1 MREGGLGLLS
11 SGLPSAVAGRRQYT
25 LCGGMRGRW
34 TKKTAERRYDK
45 DKGGRK
51 KTVKKE
57 VAFWTKGV
65 GAGRGMWYTAAVTGR
80 VAPSHQS
87 PFGPAD
93 PTGGCFL
100 CPCPAVP
107 PARGGPGAKSDREGI
122 EIVRN
127 KILTEK
133 SFYRA
138 LLTVAIPIALQN
150 LISFG
155 VNMMDT
161 VMLGQL
167 GEVQLSAAS
176 LANQPFFVFSMFSF
190 GFAAG
195 GSVMISQYWGKGDTA
210 AISRIMAIGLKFVVV
225 LSLLVTALV
234 LCFPEAILRLFTADP
249 EVVAEGVRYLKII
262 AFSYFFYGVSNCYI
276 TSLRGVEQ
284 VKISVV
290 IYSVSFVINV
300 IINYIFIFGA
310 FGAPALG
317 VAGAAVGT
325 LCARISELVMSIVY
339 MERFEKRT
347 GFRLRHL
354 FHKMDR
360 LLLGDYV
367 KTSLPVAFNEIAWG
381 LSTSVHAAI
390 LGRMGASVV
399 AANSIV
405 NVVTQLAF
413 IFLFGLSNATAI
425 QIGKAVS
432 SKPAGYVRKM
442 ATTMQ
447 LLSRGVGAVGAS
459 IVLAIRKPVIG
470 LYNIAPET
478 TAMAGEM
485 MIAAA
490 VMTFL
495 ISVEVISTMGI
506 LRGGGDTKFTFFID
520 VFFIWAVAT
529 PLGAYFGLVAKVA
542 APVVYVLLRI
552 DSPIKT
558 VVSFFRIRSGCWMR
572 NVTRDESELAAE

>member
-1 MREGGLGLLS
+1 MIKTREDGKRRSKKKSLFGQKVLARGGECGILLLSQGGLPPPTSRLS
-11 SGLPSAVAGRRQYT
+11 ARRTPQ
-25 LCGGMRGRW
+25 
-34 TKKTAERRYDK
+34 
-45 DKGGRK
+45 
-51 KTVKKE
+51 
-57 VAFWTKGV
+57 
-65 GAGRGMWYTAAVTGR
+65 AAVFC
-80 VAPSHQS
+80 A
-87 PFGPAD
+87 
-93 PTGGCFL
+93 L
-100 CPCPAVP
+100 
-107 PARGGPGAKSDREGI
+107 ARLFPLREGGPGAKSDREGI

-133 SFYRA
+133 SFYQA

-447 LLSRGVGAVGAS
+447 LLSLGVGAVGAS

>member
-1 MREGGLGLLS
+1 MIKTREDGKRRSKKKSLFGQKVLARGGECGILLLSQGGLPPPTSRLS
-11 SGLPSAVAGRRQYT
+11 ARRTPQ
-25 LCGGMRGRW
+25 
-34 TKKTAERRYDK
+34 
-45 DKGGRK
+45 
-51 KTVKKE
+51 
-57 VAFWTKGV
+57 
-65 GAGRGMWYTAAVTGR
+65 AAVFC
-80 VAPSHQS
+80 A
-87 PFGPAD
+87 
-93 PTGGCFL
+93 L
-100 CPCPAVP
+100 
-107 PARGGPGAKSDREGI
+107 ARLFPLREGGPGAKSDREGI

-447 LLSRGVGAVGAS
+447 LLSLGVGAVGAS

-470 LYNIAPET
+470 LYNIVPET